1 MFIYLLMIV
10 IIISAAWLI
19 ETYQNVTLSDKYS
32 DRRSGRER
40 RQQLQLFQFNDRR
53 ARLDRRLDK

>member
-10 IIISAAWLI
+10 IIISAAWLN
-19 ETYQNVTLSDKYS
+19 ETYQNVTLSAKYS

-53 ARLDRRLDK
+53 ARLNRRLDK